1 MPPTIIP
8 KALHPNAK
16 IAFVSP
22 SSRINNLIP
31 TAVARS
37 IALLESIGY
46 SVTAFFINE
55 GEDADL
61 VSTDGEPVVACIRN
75 RLAELRAAFS
85 DSSIDAVFCTIGG
98 STMTELIPYLV
109 QDTELHELVKR
120 NPKIVVGYSDITVL
134 HWSLHALTGLR
145 TFYGPCP
152 VTELGEAVRSTAA
165 SIAAFPD
172 AGKMHSTEGT
182 DDDGYLQDFHLANL
196 LAATSHPDRPFGP
209 VPRSRVY
216 APLLPPYFLSSSS
229 SSSSSQ
235 AATAPAPRQVLPSP
249 AWTWLRP
256 GRAEGR
262 LFGGCLTVVARIQG
276 IPQISPDWNGRILFL
291 ESAMAEGDLTKGS
304 PLGKVRQAVADL
316 AARGVF
322 DEIAGL
328 VIGRPYGYD
337 SARAREEYAAV
348 FKGLLCHGR
357 LAAKRFPILM
367 NVDFGHT
374 APMVTLPM
382 DAAAVLDSDKDEFA
396 VTEAVVA

>member
-1 MPPTIIP
+1 MPPTILP
-8 KALHPNAK
+8 KALPPNAK

-31 TAVARS
+31 IAVARS
-37 IALLESIGY
+37 TALLESLGY
-46 SVTAFFINE
+46 SVTTFFINE

-61 VSTDGEPVVACIRN
+61 VSNDGEPMAACIRN

-85 DSSIDAVFCTIGG
+85 DPAIDAVFCTIGG
-98 STMTELIPYLV
+98 STMTELIPDLV
-109 QDTELHELVKR
+109 QDMELHELVKR
-120 NPKIVVGYSDITVL
+120 NPKVVVGYSDITVL

-152 VTELGEAVRSTAA
+152 VSELGEAVRSTPA

-172 AGKMHSTEGT
+172 GEKLYSTEVT

-196 LAATSHPDRPFGP
+196 LAATSHPDRPLGP

-229 SSSSSQ
+229 PPV
-235 AATAPAPRQVLPSP
+235 ATASAPRHVLPSP

-256 GRAEGR
+256 GRADGR

-291 ESAMAEGDLTKGS
+291 ESAMAESDLTKGN

-337 SARAREEYAAV
+337 SARDRAEYAAV

-357 LAAKRFPILM
+357 LAGRKLPILM

-396 VTEAVVA
+396 VTEAAVA